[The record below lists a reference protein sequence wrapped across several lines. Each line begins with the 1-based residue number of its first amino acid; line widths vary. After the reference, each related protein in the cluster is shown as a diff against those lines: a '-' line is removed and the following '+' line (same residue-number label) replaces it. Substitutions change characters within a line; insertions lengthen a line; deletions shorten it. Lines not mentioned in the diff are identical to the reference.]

1 MIENLIEQMFN
12 KSINSA
18 RDTDKEKKE
27 VVFKLPIEYL
37 SNKVELEEHTINDL
51 ELIKSDKNDSLYKY
65 VFNPTTAFGESLME
79 QWGKYYT
86 SNTSFLKD
94 SQKLLKCKLKGV
106 KYNKKED
113 ENEKKFIQKSA
124 IDKNL
129 QNEVLEIWNEI
140 QNETGFNEKYN
151 YIEWTQLDFLNNS
164 SMFLQC
170 LSIYNVASPLFS
182 LMLPVIFLIVPL
194 LIIKIRGLPIT
205 IEKYIELLKIVFQK
219 HQLGKIFELSTM
231 SFEKLVYVF
240 ATTIFYIIQVYQNI
254 TTCRRFI
261 CNMTKIHDQIIKI
274 RYYLN
279 ETISNMDILIKQ
291 CNGLNTY
298 EEFVKTIQ
306 HHRSV
311 CNHMKSEFDKVSVN
325 KVSLKKFGQIGFTMK
340 CFYQLYNHRQFH
352 KTLIYTFGLNGYID
366 NMNGIITNIQMKNI
380 HACKFKKGITKFYKA
395 YFPSLVNEK
404 PIKNTYNLDKHLII
418 TGPNAA
424 GKTTLLKTTI
434 FNIIISQQIGFGFYD
449 KATINPYDM
458 IHCYINIPDTSG
470 RDSLFQAEAKRCKDI
485 LNHIMKTPDIDKE
498 QNENESFRENKDK
511 NKDKN
516 KYERHFCVFDELYS
530 GTNPYE
536 AISSAYA
543 YLKFLNRHDNVNFV
557 LTTHFLDLCR
567 RLEKEDKLHNFHMK
581 IDTTNNDFKYTY
593 KLEEGISTIK
603 GGIKV
608 LKDLKYPEEIIED
621 TTLTLNKMDI

>member
-1 MIENLIEQMFN
+1 MIESLIEQLFN
-12 KSINSA
+12 NSMVSQT
-18 RDTDKEKKE
+18 DNDKEKKE
-27 VVFKLPIEYL
+27 PIFKLPIQYL
-37 SNKVELEEHTINDL
+37 DDKVELEEHTTNDL
-51 ELIKSDKNDSLYKY
+51 ELLKSDKHESLYKF
-65 VFNPTTAFGESLME
+65 VFNPKTVFGESLME

-86 SNTSFLKD
+86 PNKLFLKD
-94 SQKLLKCKLKGV
+94 SQKILKNKL
-106 KYNKKED
+106 NEEKKEKVFSQ
-113 ENEKKFIQKSA
+113 ESKVNAE
-124 IDKNL
+124 L
-129 QNEVLEIWNEI
+129 QTDIVEIWNEI

-151 YIEWTQLDFLNNS
+151 YIEWAQLDFLNNN

-182 LMLPVIFLIVPL
+182 LMLPIFFLILPL
-194 LIIKIRGLPIT
+194 LIIKLRGLPIT

-219 HQLGKIFELSTM
+219 HQLGKIFDLSSA

-240 ATTIFYIIQVYQNI
+240 ATSIFYIIQVYQNI

-261 CNMTKIHDQIIKI
+261 CNMTKIHHQITIT

-291 CNGLNTY
+291 CDGLKTY
-298 EEFVKTIQ
+298 EDFVKTIQ
-306 HHRSV
+306 YHRSV
-311 CNHMKSEFDKVSVN
+311 CSNMKKGFDNVVPN
-325 KVSLKKFGQIGFTMK
+325 KVSFKKLRQIGFTMK
-340 CFYQLYNHRQFH
+340 CFYQLYNDNKFH
-352 KTLIYTFGLNGYID
+352 ETLNYTFGLNGYID
-366 NMNGIITNIQMKNI
+366 NMNGIVENMKNKNI
-380 HACKFKKGITKFYKA
+380 HACKFKKGTSKFEKA

-404 PIKNTYNLDKHLII
+404 PVKNTYKLDKHLII

-434 FNIIISQQIGFGFYD
+434 FNIILSQQIGFGFYN

-485 LNHIMKTPDIDKE
+485 LNHIINSNDKE
-498 QNENESFRENKDK
+498 VSDSEEKTEDEENFSKYK
-511 NKDKN
+511 NDSEGK
-516 KYERHFCVFDELYS
+516 RHFCVFDELYS

-543 YLKFLNRHDNVNFV
+543 FLKFLNKHDNVNFV

-567 RLEKEDKLHNFHMK
+567 RLETEKKLHNFHMK

-608 LKDLKYPEEIIED
+608 LKDLSYPHEIIEN
-621 TTLTLNKMDI
+621 TTLTLNEMDI

>member
-12 KSINSA
+12 KSINSV

-261 CNMTKIHDQIIKI
+261 CNMTKIHDQLIKI

-380 HACKFKKGITKFYKA
+380 HACKFKKGITKFHKA

-485 LNHIMKTPDIDKE
+485 LNHIMKTPDVDKE
-498 QNENESFRENKDK
+498 QNENESFRE